1 MTTNSTI
8 RTRSLTK
15 EQSETI
21 KIARVLCIFLMTYV
35 HVHPWESALDLAQ
48 YGVRTWDVMRFY
60 VVEAFGRSSV
70 ALLSAVSGFLLVMLS
85 KGESHSVLVGR
96 KARTLLLP
104 MAIWNLTALALM
116 AGYQTLAGKPADL
129 PSGSAFQV
137 VRQLLDASI
146 ALTNWPQ
153 MTPLAFLRDLFVC
166 ALLSPLLIRLVRWSA
181 PAALAL
187 AFVYYAADLRGVV
200 ILRPSILFFF
210 TIGLAAALHGP
221 YRLPSWPVRTA
232 IGMMFLAVP
241 LLTVALLLDGVQM
254 PREST
259 LLHALRMTQRIL
271 SVGAVL
277 FLAVALARSAVGPW
291 LGRLEPY
298 VFFLF
303 CSHTLVFSLF
313 WDLWRPAFGG
323 YYAPGYPVFFLMAP
337 VAAFGLAIV
346 GMRILDWAA
355 PGLLAVINGGRTLT
369 RRKRAVAEPAIASPG
384 AHTVEKPARIIE
396 AG

>member
-1 MTTNSTI
+1 
-8 RTRSLTK
+8 
-15 EQSETI
+15 
-21 KIARVLCIFLMTYV
+21 
-35 HVHPWESALDLAQ
+35 
-48 YGVRTWDVMRFY
+48 
-60 VVEAFGRSSV
+60 
-70 ALLSAVSGFLLVMLS
+70 
-85 KGESHSVLVGR
+85 
-96 KARTLLLP
+96 
-104 MAIWNLTALALM
+104 
-116 AGYQTLAGKPADL
+116 
-129 PSGSAFQV
+129 
-137 VRQLLDASI
+137 
-146 ALTNWPQ
+146 
-153 MTPLAFLRDLFVC
+153 
-166 ALLSPLLIRLVRWSA
+166 
-181 PAALAL
+181 
-187 AFVYYAADLRGVV
+187 
-200 ILRPSILFFF
+200 
-210 TIGLAAALHGP
+210 
-221 YRLPSWPVRTA
+221 
-232 IGMMFLAVP
+232 
-241 LLTVALLLDGVQM
+241 
-254 PREST
+254 
-259 LLHALRMTQRIL
+259 MTQRIL